1 MSAETVFSIAN
12 TTALIVWIGLLLLP
26 GRRWVNQIAAAV
38 VAALLAVAYIAIIA
52 PRWLG
57 SPGGFSSLAAVATLF
72 ANPWLLLAGW
82 IHYLAFDLLIG
93 SWEAR
98 DSRQAGIPHLL
109 VVPCLILTFMFG
121 PAGWLLYM
129 AIRAAKTR
137 GVGRQSAAVAATQT

>member
-12 TTALIVWIGLLLLP
+12 ATALIVWIGLLLLP
-26 GRRWVNQIAAAV
+26 GRRWVNQIV
-38 VAALLAVAYIAIIA
+38 VGIVAALLAVAYIAIIG
-52 PRWLG
+52 PRWLS
-57 SPGGFSSLAAVATLF
+57 SPGGFSSLAGVATLF

-98 DSRQAGIPHLL
+98 DSRQLGIPHLL
-109 VVPCLILTFMFG
+109 VMPCLILTFLFG

-129 AIRAAKTR
+129 AVRTARAR
-137 GVGRQSAAVAATQT
+137 R